1 MDLQATLT
9 ALVERVAKLESA
21 KARRRVYN
29 QQEAA
34 RELGMS
40 VNKFRQEQKAGR
52 VRGTLMGAF
61 GPSPTQNF
69 SDAPKA
75 AATEMRVFTTIAK
88 MNGPTQGLSRVGP
101 RASQYR
107 GANSDAPF
115 NTRQ

>member
-52 VRGTLMGAF
+52 VRGTLNGRIWTF
-61 GPSPTQNF
+61 T
-69 SDAPKA
+69 DAELQRCA
-75 AATEMRVFTTIAK
+75 E
-88 MNGPTQGLSRVGP
+88 GGG
-101 RASQYR
+101 
-107 GANSDAPF
+107 D
-115 NTRQ
+115 